1 MCNLVNC
8 SIDNA
13 VRFSKSDSYIN
24 ESINDSFSVDDR
36 PTDEHIQC
44 NFTQTNNANYQQGN
58 EIDCF
63 LEFDDLPKFDMK
75 HGITI
80 AHLNVRTLLPNLDQV
95 KILLQ
100 DNNLDVF
107 ALNETRLCSFVDNM
121 QVRIDDYVVYRHDRN
136 RQGGG
141 VLVYINEKRLKHTLR
156 SDLMSGDIELVAV
169 EISQQK
175 SASVVILAWYRPPG
189 SNMLLFEYVEQILLK
204 LDSENKDIILLGDFN
219 CDILATSQSCYT
231 RKLIEICDR
240 YSLNQVINRPTR
252 IVENSR
258 TLIDVIFSSDTS
270 KIVKCGVSHIGI
282 SDHSLVY
289 VIWGKSRGTQ
299 PHHVYKTYRNFKNFS
314 ESEFQECVSNI
325 DWSLVCNNFDVNE
338 SANQFLNLLL
348 KCCNKFAPIRK
359 KKVKKDSLPW
369 INSDILK
376 LMRERDAM
384 KRKAIEIN
392 TEDEWKSYRKI
403 RNYVIAKLK
412 YMKKEYFQS
421 RIEFSRGKVKQ
432 TWNHLNR
439 LMSRNKKSSEISNVI
454 CEDIDILI
462 QNI

>member
-1 MCNLVNC
+1 M
-8 SIDNA
+8 
-13 VRFSKSDSYIN
+13 
-24 ESINDSFSVDDR
+24 
-36 PTDEHIQC
+36 
-44 NFTQTNNANYQQGN
+44 
-58 EIDCF
+58 
-63 LEFDDLPKFDMK
+63 
-75 HGITI
+75 
-80 AHLNVRTLLPNLDQV
+80 
-95 KILLQ
+95 
-100 DNNLDVF
+100 
-107 ALNETRLCSFVDNM
+107 
-121 QVRIDDYVVYRHDRN
+121 
-136 RQGGG
+136 
-141 VLVYINEKRLKHTLR
+141 
-156 SDLMSGDIELVAV
+156 
-169 EISQQK
+169 
-175 SASVVILAWYRPPG
+175 
-189 SNMLLFEYVEQILLK
+189 
-204 LDSENKDIILLGDFN
+204 
-219 CDILATSQSCYT
+219 
-231 RKLIEICDR
+231 
-240 YSLNQVINRPTR
+240 INRPTR
-252 IVENSR
+252 KVENSR

-454 CEDIDILI
+454 CGDIDIFDPKHIAEKLNEHFVSVGPSLAKKI
-462 QNI
+462 SPDMSDNVFDTNNFIPISNVSFHFTLVDTDVICNL